1 MGVKKGG
8 VFMIG
13 LIGFGNMGN
22 AFAAGLTE
30 KGLNWGAF
38 EKVPSLAEKVKLQG
52 GLYFDSL
59 EKLAKSCEALILAI
73 KPQDMDDLLKELKES
88 LENQLVISIAAGL
101 SLKYYQSKLNYDS
114 VVRFMPNLAAKVQKA
129 SVGVS
134 FSSKLSDK
142 NKDLALK
149 IATSIGEPHLLPEQ
163 LQPAITGLSG
173 SGIAFVFQFI
183 QSLALGG
190 VREGIP
196 YPQALNISLET
207 VEAAV
212 IALRDA
218 RITPAEMIT
227 RVTSPGGTTIEG
239 IHTLESL
246 GFTGIVMDAVNAAS
260 ERAKELEN

>member
-1 MGVKKGG
+1 
-8 VFMIG
+8 MIG
-13 LIGFGNMGN
+13 IIGFGNMGC
-22 AFAAGLTE
+22 AFATGLAE
-30 KGLNWGAF
+30 KGLKWGAF
-38 EKVPSLAEKVKLQG
+38 EKVPGLADNVEKHQG
-52 GLYFDSL
+52 IHFQSL
-59 EKLAKSCEALILAI
+59 ETLLSEAQTIVIAI
-73 KPQDMDDLLKELKES
+73 KPQDMDTLLDQMRKYIK
-88 LENQLVISIAAGL
+88 NQLIISIAAGL
-101 SLKYYQSKLNYDS
+101 SLSYYQEKLQTANL
-114 VVRFMPNLAAKVQKA
+114 VRFMPNLAAKVQKA

-134 FSSKLSDK
+134 FLQGLSDQ
-142 NKDLALK
+142 NKDTALNLAS
-149 IATSIGEPHLLPEQ
+149 AIGEPHILPES

-196 YPQALNISLET
+196 YRQSLNISLET

-212 IALRDA
+212 AALRDA

-227 RVTSPGGTTIEG
+227 RVTSPAGTTIEG
-239 IHTLESL
+239 IHTLETL